1 MMTNEDIQRLADE
14 MGVDINYSIL
24 TLPIEEQKIAAKE
37 LGYSSFEEYVKEL
50 LERFLERQIERETE
64 KAVPV
69 RQFLDEHPL
78 EQRYTA
84 AGFCGRVFAGDLSPE
99 EVLKAADYSE
109 AEIAEII
116 QTAKD
121 AEEALMENVRQYHAG
136 QDLGG
141 K

>member
-14 MGVDINYSIL
+14 MDVDINYSIL

-37 LGYSSFEEYVKEL
+37 L
-50 LERFLERQIERETE
+50 ERFLERQIEREAE
-64 KAVPV
+64 KAGPV

-78 EQRYTA
+78 EQRYAA

-116 QTAKD
+116 QAAKD

>member
-1 MMTNEDIQRLADE
+1 M
-14 MGVDINYSIL
+14 
-24 TLPIEEQKIAAKE
+24 
-37 LGYSSFEEYVKEL
+37 
-50 LERFLERQIERETE
+50 
-64 KAVPV
+64 PV

-78 EQRYTA
+78 EQRYAA
-84 AGFCGRVFAGDLSPE
+84 AGFCRRVFAGDLSPE

-116 QTAKD
+116 QAAKD

>member
-14 MGVDINYSIL
+14 MGVDISHSIL

-37 LGYSSFEEYVKEL
+37 LSYPSFEEYVKEL
-50 LERFLERQIERETE
+50 LERFLERQIEREAE

-78 EQRYTA
+78 EQRYAA

-116 QTAKD
+116 QAAKD

>member
-14 MGVDINYSIL
+14 MDVDINYSIL

-37 LGYSSFEEYVKEL
+37 LSYPSFEGYVKEL

-78 EQRYTA
+78 EQRYAA

-116 QTAKD
+116 QAAKD